1 MKCIKE
7 KLLNQSTE
15 APRNISQPILSEFK
29 LKINPLEVV
38 GATLTQEHILRGQRN
53 QMTLIKKVI

>member
-29 LKINPLEVV
+29 LKINPLEVTS
-38 GATLTQEHILRGQRN
+38 ATLTQEH
-53 QMTLIKKVI
+53 TL